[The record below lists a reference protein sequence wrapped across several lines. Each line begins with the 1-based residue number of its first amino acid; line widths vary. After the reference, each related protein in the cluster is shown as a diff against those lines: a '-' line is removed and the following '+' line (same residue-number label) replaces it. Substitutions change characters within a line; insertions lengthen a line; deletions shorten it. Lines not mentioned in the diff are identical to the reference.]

1 MTTSKQIVIKHLQAK
16 VDEGYTQKEIA
27 KHLGYPNPNFVSM
40 LMNENYPK
48 TIISMNRMKAFA
60 AFCNLT
66 PMDTLRLAL
75 ARLADAGDA
84 PVEFSKGTMLWLL
97 RLFGQALKARTL
109 ARGIGV

>member
-16 VDEGYTQKEIA
+16 IDEGYTQKEIA

-48 TIISMNRMKAFA
+48 TIISMNRLKALA
-60 AFCNLT
+60 TFCNLT
-66 PMDTLRLAL
+66 PTDILHLAL
-75 ARLADAGDA
+75 TRLTDAGGA

-97 RLFGQALKARTL
+97 RIFGQALKARTL
-109 ARGIGV
+109 ARGVGV